1 MDQTKVIL
9 QFFLRIENL
18 FTNFTCV
25 ISVILNIE
33 LPHYFDKFPYQLF
46 KLNLLKSEKQLN
58 LFDLFLQWK
67 HYHVH
72 IIFVFW
78 SNYSKK
84 VWKSEFFLKDYFL
97 SARWVFLSLHLFIDF
112 EICTYPFK
120 GFSDISYFSDRS
132 ETDSL
137 FILFLQ
143 NFFAEYLTFSI
154 MANFFFYFQRF

>member
-1 MDQTKVIL
+1 MKSNWISL
-9 QFFLRIENL
+9 IYFFNGSI
-18 FTNFTCV
+18 TTCT
-25 ISVILNIE
+25 SFS
-33 LPHYFDKFPYQLF
+33 YFDQ
-46 KLNLLKSEKQLN
+46 
-58 LFDLFLQWK
+58 
-67 HYHVH
+67 
-72 IIFVFW
+72 ITR
-78 SNYSKK
+78 KK
-84 VWKSEFFLKDYFL
+84 YGKVNFFLKDYFL

-154 MANFFFYFQRF
+154 MANFFFLLSALLVAKRTRGWLALRGMWG